1 MAYFVTR
8 VWEDESGAVTVD
20 WVILAAG
27 VIGLAIASMG
37 VVIDG
42 AEDLSGDID
51 SALSSQ
57 SISTSF

>member
-1 MAYFVTR
+1 MKYLVSRF
-8 VWEDESGAVTVD
+8 WGNESGAITID

-42 AEDLSGDID
+42 TAS
-51 SALSSQ
+51 LSSDVNTSSDTQ
-57 SISTSF
+57 GVSTSF

>member
-1 MAYFVTR
+1 MACLAYK
-8 VWEDESGAVTVD
+8 VWEDESGAVTID

-27 VIGLAIASMG
+27 VIGLALASMG

-42 AEDLSGDID
+42 TDDLSGDIEG
-51 SALSSQ
+51 ALSSQ